1 MKARVA
7 SILLRILART
17 WRFSLHG
24 EFPSS
29 PAVVAFWHDEMLPVW
44 TLFARKKSNLSL
56 SALISLSKDG
66 EILAQLLHDWGYEL
80 VRGSSSKGGKEALEQ
95 MTTLA
100 ARSILLITPDGPRG
114 PRHQMKPGAV
124 IAAQRAC
131 VPLYLCRIKT
141 EGWRF
146 EKSWDK
152 FLLPYPFARIEVE
165 CREQRSFMAKEV
177 SVAVQESEWL
187 LEHLCS

>member
-7 SILLRILART
+7 SILLRTLART

-44 TLFARKKSNLSL
+44 ALFARRKHNLSL
-56 SALISLSKDG
+56 SALTSLSKDG
-66 EILAQLLHDWGYEL
+66 EILAQLLYDWGYEL

-124 IAAQRAC
+124 IAAQRAG
-131 VPLYLCRIKT
+131 VPLYLCRIRAK
-141 EGWRF
+141 GWRF

-165 CREQRSFMAKEV
+165 CREQRSSMAKEV
-177 SVAVQESEWL
+177 SAAVQESQWL
-187 LEHLCS
+187 LEHLRP